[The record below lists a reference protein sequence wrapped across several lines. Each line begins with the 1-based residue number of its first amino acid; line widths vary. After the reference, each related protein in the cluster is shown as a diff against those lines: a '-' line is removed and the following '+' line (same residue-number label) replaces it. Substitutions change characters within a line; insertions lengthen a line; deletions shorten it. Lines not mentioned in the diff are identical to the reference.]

1 MGFTMPK
8 INRVST
14 LKWRVEH
21 LILDVGCRKDS
32 GSKSGHEEKRD
43 TDPCIGCRNDR
54 GEIETMGK
62 RLSPKA
68 SHSMLGRAGF
78 HFDDTAS
85 GVPLNVAQTP
95 HSSGSLYTLGIATGE
110 NSSVAA

>member
-1 MGFTMPK
+1 MGAIFLMSGRASS
-8 INRVST
+8 RV
-14 LKWRVEH
+14 H
-21 LILDVGCRKDS
+21 
-32 GSKSGHEEKRD
+32 
-43 TDPCIGCRNDR
+43 
-54 GEIETMGK
+54 IETMGK

-68 SHSMLGRAGF
+68 SHSILGRAGF

-95 HSSGSLYTLGIATGE
+95 HSSGSLYTLGIATSE